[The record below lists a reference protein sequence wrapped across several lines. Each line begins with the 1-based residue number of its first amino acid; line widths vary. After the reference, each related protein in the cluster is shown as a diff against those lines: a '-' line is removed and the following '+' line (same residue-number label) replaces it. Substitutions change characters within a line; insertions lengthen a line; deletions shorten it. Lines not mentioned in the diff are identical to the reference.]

1 MIGGIEV
8 TSYIQNNPSII
19 ISTLSLVVALLAFRV
34 NRNTSKLNSYNQK
47 ACYHVFLLKKGLL
60 AHLKNKYDFNAKIY
74 PSICSEVIP
83 FDYSLC
89 IRPYIGGI
97 YRTQIF
103 STFDNEYSLGINR
116 TLPVILLAKP
126 KGLSPKKYAN
136 KAEYYLSSTP
146 LFPYAYATE
155 NTQKSDRQ
163 LNRYHFYIEI
173 TDYCNNIEIWYM
185 SFSLLLSNIKEE
197 NRNWNKCT
205 YYHGYEYYTFND
217 INIIS
222 PRDIPKNLDRTNS
235 FTKSIE
241 EIVGKEENSLDSAN
255 LIEYGFDKMEY
266 DFQLYEMKEYIA
278 FLKRLSN
285 NKII

>member
-1 MIGGIEV
+1 MI
-8 TSYIQNNPSII
+8 SYLKTNPSII
-19 ISTLSLVVALLAFRV
+19 ISTLSLIVALLAFTV
-34 NRNTSKLNSYNQK
+34 NRKTSKLNSYNQK
-47 ACYHVFLLKKGLL
+47 ACYNVFLIKKGLL

-146 LFPYAYATE
+146 QFPYAYASGKFDE
-155 NTQKSDRQ
+155 NTRKSDRQ

-185 SFSLLLSNIKEE
+185 SFSLLLSNIKEGKGK
-197 NRNWNKCT
+197 WYKCT

-217 INIIS
+217 INIVS
-222 PRDIPKNLDRTNS
+222 PKDIPKNLDRTNN

-241 EIVGKEENSLDSAN
+241 EIVGKKENSLDSVN
-255 LIEYGFDKMEY
+255 LIEHGVDKMEY

-278 FLKRLSN
+278 FLKRLRE